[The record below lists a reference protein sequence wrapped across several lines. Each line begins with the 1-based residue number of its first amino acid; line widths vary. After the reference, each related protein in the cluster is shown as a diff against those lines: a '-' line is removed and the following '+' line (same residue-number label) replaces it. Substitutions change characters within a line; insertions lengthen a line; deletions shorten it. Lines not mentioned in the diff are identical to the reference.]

1 MILFAW
7 SGFPQ
12 YAARCVGAFVRQTKE
27 KVIVIGTTPD
37 VPIKGM
43 EELAECPVHW
53 VDSQDKV
60 DIKSLLGE
68 VPAVL
73 IVSGWA
79 VPAFNHIAN
88 DIRSSSGKVIV
99 MNDANYHFSLK
110 ECLRALR
117 FQLFLRRKFD
127 AFFVPGNAGVEL
139 MRFYGVPKDKIVT
152 GMYAADS
159 MLFTDGEELTKRPK
173 NMIYVGRLCERK
185 NVIGLCKAFIAAGGP
200 EKGWT
205 LDLYGCGEQK
215 HLLPNDNP
223 SIKVYDFLQPEELA
237 KVYQSARCFVLPS
250 FEEHWGLV
258 VHEAALSGCLLLL
271 SDRVG
276 SAKDFL
282 SKDNGF
288 TFNPYSLE
296 SFVEA
301 MRKVFDLDDNAL
313 TKAHEVSLSLS
324 KTKGIRAF
332 VDGVN
337 QLIDLKE

>member
-12 YAARCVGAFVRQTKE
+12 YAARCVGAFARQTKE
-27 KVIVIGTTPD
+27 KVVVIGTTPD

-43 EELAECPVHW
+43 EELAGCPVYW
-53 VDSQDKV
+53 VKQDEIV
-60 DIKSLLGE
+60 DIVKLLGE
-68 VPAVL
+68 IPNTL
-73 IVSGWA
+73 IVSGWGIQT
-79 VPAFNHIAN
+79 FNRIADTVRRIN
-88 DIRSSSGKVIV
+88 GKVIA
-99 MNDANYHFSLK
+99 MNDANYHFSFK
-110 ECLRALR
+110 ECIRALR
-117 FQLFLRRKFD
+117 FSLCLRRKYD
-127 AFFVPGNAGVEL
+127 AFFVPGKAGIEL
-139 MRFYGVPKDKIVT
+139 MQFYGVPRDKIVT

-159 MLFTDGEELTKRPK
+159 TLFTNGEELAKRPK
-173 NMIYVGRLCERK
+173 KMIYVGRLCERK
-185 NVIGLCKAFIAAGGP
+185 NVRGLCNAFIAAGGP
-200 EKGWT
+200 EKGWM
-205 LDLYGCGEQK
+205 LELYGCGEQK
-215 HLLPNDNP
+215 HSLPNDNP

-237 KVYQSARCFVLPS
+237 KVYQNARCFVLPS

-276 SAKDFL
+276 AAKDFL

-301 MRKVFDLDDNAL
+301 MRKVFELDDNAL
-313 TKAHEVSLSLS
+313 IKAHEVSLSLS
-324 KTKGIRAF
+324 KTKGIKAF